1 MARPAPRQVTPG
13 CGREHGPCR
22 YQRAEPPRVQL
33 TLRLAVERVEAIVE
47 PHHPDHVCVLPGLQ
61 DTPGVVQR
69 RGERL
74 LQIDVLAVPQR
85 GEGRLGVERVRQADD
100 DRVELR
106 PREQLVI
113 ALEGGGGRYP
123 STCALA
129 ARGIHPPE
137 SDELDPTQ
145 STQDVEVNE
154 ISDPAAADQAQ
165 LDMICHVDI
174 PYEPSR
180 GGTAPGPAPLPK
192 RDA

>member
-129 ARGIHPPE
+129 ARRGRRGVRADDIWPPPRD
-137 SDELDPTQ
+137 SAGPSAATGGRPPPTKVAGH
-145 STQDVEVNE
+145 SP
-154 ISDPAAADQAQ
+154 PA
-165 LDMICHVDI
+165 M
-174 PYEPSR
+174 P
-180 GGTAPGPAPLPK
+180 PASQP
-192 RDA
+192 